1 MINAF
6 IIWKLY
12 KENIMKKILYLS
24 ILIFVMIF
32 LINSCKKSSEL
43 QENEDSFDLGT
54 NTGTFKFY
62 ITADSASNTA
72 MIASKPIKEDVISLV
87 VTIENLEVHR
97 TSDHDAGWISLPISD
112 GTFDLMV
119 LDATS
124 WAEIISNTE
133 IAAGNYNKFR
143 FAVTGAQVTTESG
156 VYEAEVPSGK
166 IKVNVP
172 FIVYEDGTTEITIE
186 IDPKASLKVTG
197 NPKNPKYK
205 LNPVLKVTKVDEDEG
220 DD

>member
-1 MINAF
+1 
-6 IIWKLY
+6 
-12 KENIMKKILYLS
+12 MKKVLYAG

-32 LINSCKKSSEL
+32 FINSCKKSSEL
-43 QENEDSFDLGT
+43 LENEDYVQP
-54 NTGTFKFY
+54 NQTGTFKFY
-62 ITADSASNTA
+62 ITANSTSTGV
-72 MIASKPIKEDVISLV
+72 MSLFESQKEKEDVIGLV

-97 TSDHDAGWISLPISD
+97 TSDSDAGWISIPITD
-112 GTFDLMV
+112 GTFDLMT

-124 WAEIISNTE
+124 WAEIIANTE

-156 VYEAEVPSGK
+156 VYDAEVPSGK

-172 FIVYEDGTTEITIE
+172 FVVYEDGTTEVTI
-186 IDPKASLKVTG
+186 DVNPKASLKVTG
-197 NPKNPKYK
+197 NKNNPKYK
-205 LNPVLKVTKVDEDEG
+205 LNPVLKVSNVDEDEG

>member
-1 MINAF
+1 
-6 IIWKLY
+6 
-12 KENIMKKILYLS
+12 MKKVLYVT
-24 ILIFVMIF
+24 ILIFMMIF

-43 QENEDSFDLGT
+43 QENEDYVEELGT
-54 NTGTFKFY
+54 KTGTFKFY
-62 ITADSASNTA
+62 ITADSATNAAT
-72 MIASKPIKEDVISLV
+72 IASQPNKEDVISLV

-97 TSDHDAGWISLPISD
+97 TSDQDAGWISLPISD
-112 GTFDLMV
+112 GTFDLMA

-124 WAEIISNTE
+124 WAEIISETD

-156 VYEAEVPSGK
+156 VYDAEVPSGK

-186 IDPKASLKVTG
+186 VDPKASLKVTG
-197 NPKNPKYK
+197 NKDNPKYK
-205 LNPVLKVTKVDEDEG
+205 LNPVLKVTNVDEEE
-220 DD
+220 DDDDD

>member
-1 MINAF
+1 
-6 IIWKLY
+6 
-12 KENIMKKILYLS
+12 MKKILVMS
-24 ILIFVMIF
+24 MLIFLMIF
-32 LINSCKKSSEL
+32 LINNCKKSSDL
-43 QENEDSFDLGT
+43 QGIDDNSEVGT
-54 NTGTFKFY
+54 TKGTFKFY
-62 ITADSASNTA
+62 ISADSAPDTVSIVSQSN
-72 MIASKPIKEDVISLV
+72 KEDIISLV

-97 TSDHDAGWISLPISD
+97 TSNGDAGWISIPISN

-124 WAEIISNTE
+124 WAEIISDTE

-143 FAVTGAQVTTESG
+143 FSVPGAQVTTESG
-156 VYEAEVPSGK
+156 VYEAEVPSGE

-186 IDPKASLKVTG
+186 VDPKASLKVTG
-197 NPKNPKYK
+197 NKNNPKYK
-205 LNPVLKVTKVDEDEG
+205 LNPVLKVTKSEEET